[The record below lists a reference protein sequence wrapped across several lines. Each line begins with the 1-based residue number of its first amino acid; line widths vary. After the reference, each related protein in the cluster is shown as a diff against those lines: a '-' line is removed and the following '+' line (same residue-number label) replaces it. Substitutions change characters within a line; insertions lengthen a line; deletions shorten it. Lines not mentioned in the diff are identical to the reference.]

1 MSSPVIV
8 TVTFLPANGA
18 RERLLDA
25 LRRGIAEVHTEPG
38 CELYALH
45 EVPDGSFFLIEKWS
59 SVEALDAHAA
69 GQIVARLDASLEGL
83 LAEPAEVTRLAPLA
97 AGTPPQGEL

>member
-8 TVTFLPANGA
+8 TVTFIPAHGE
-18 RERLLDA
+18 RDRLLEA
-25 LRRGIAEVHTEPG
+25 LQRGIAEVHTEQG

-45 EVPDGSFFLIEKWS
+45 EAPDGSFFLIEKWS
-59 SVEALDAHAA
+59 TVEALNTHAA
-69 GQIVARLDASLEGL
+69 GEIVARLDASLEGL

-97 AGTPPQGEL
+97 AGTPSQGEL